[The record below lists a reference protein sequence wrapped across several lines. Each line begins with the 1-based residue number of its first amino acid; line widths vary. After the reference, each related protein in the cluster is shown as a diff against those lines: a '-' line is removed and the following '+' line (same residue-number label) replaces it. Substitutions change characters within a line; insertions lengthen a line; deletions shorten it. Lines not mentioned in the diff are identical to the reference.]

1 MRAIANNLFRWY
13 YNHRYKRIEQFM
25 RHPHETQQLIF
36 NELIE
41 SAAFTEWGQRFDY
54 NTIQN
59 RQTFADRIPVQDYES
74 IKPYIQR
81 MMEGEKDILWPG
93 AVRMFSKSSG
103 TTNDKSKFIPVSN
116 ESFRDCH
123 IRGTWD
129 TMTIMYHNNPDCKI
143 FSGKNFLMA
152 GNHSYYKPNSKT
164 IYGDVSALMVRN
176 MPKVARP
183 FFEPDFDIVLRDDW
197 ESKIHLMVD
206 VAISEEVAPM
216 IRMVGGVP
224 TWVIVFFRH
233 ILERSGKSNILE
245 VWPNFEAYIHGG
257 VNISPYREQ
266 LRQLLPSDDIIYMDV
281 YNASEGY
288 FGSQLDLHGDDMLL
302 LLDNGVYYEFLPPEE
317 WGKPHPKTVDLADV
331 EVGKNYALLIST
343 NAGLWRY
350 QIGDTIM
357 FTSTD
362 PYRFKITGR
371 VQQHINV
378 FGEEVMVANT
388 DKAIARACE
397 AEGAIMRE
405 YSVAPVYLSGH
416 GKGGHEWLVEFERPP
431 QDVEAF
437 ADKLDRYLREINSDY
452 DAKRYKDMA
461 LQRLR
466 LRILPEGTFF
476 NWLRSKGRYGNQ
488 SKVPRLSNNR
498 KYVEEI
504 LKFTRSPH
512 QQQA

>member
-1 MRAIANNLFRWY
+1 MRD
-13 YNHRYKRIEQFM
+13 
-25 RHPHETQQLIF
+25 PHETQQSIF
-36 NELIE
+36 DALIE
-41 SAAFTEWGQRFDY
+41 SGKDTEWGRQHHFAS
-54 NTIQN
+54 IQSPQN
-59 RQTFADRIPVQDYES
+59 FADKIPLQDYES
-74 IKPYIQR
+74 LKPFIHR

-93 AVRMFSKSSG
+93 VIRMFSKSSG

-116 ESFRDCH
+116 EGFRDCH

-129 TMTIMYHNNPDCKI
+129 TMTIMYHNKPDCKI

-152 GNHSYYKPNSKT
+152 GNHNYYKPNSKT

-197 ESKIHLMVD
+197 ESKIELMVD

-257 VNISPYREQ
+257 VNIGPYRDQ
-266 LRQLLPSDDIIYMDV
+266 LRQLLPSDEVIFLEV

-288 FGSQLDLHGDDMLL
+288 FGSQLDVKEDDMLL
-302 LLDNGVYYEFLPPEE
+302 LLDNGVYYEFLPSEE
-317 WGKPHPKTVDLADV
+317 WGKESPKTIGLAEV
-331 EVGKNYALLIST
+331 EVGKNYALVIST
-343 NAGLWRY
+343 NSGLWRY

-357 FTSTD
+357 FTNTD
-362 PYRFKITGR
+362 PYKFRITGR
-371 VQQHINV
+371 VQQYINV

-388 DKAIARACE
+388 DKAIAQTCE
-397 AEGAIMRE
+397 EMKVNTRE
-405 YSVAPVYLSGH
+405 YTVAPIFFSEG
-416 GKGGHEWLVEFERPP
+416 GKGGHEWLIEFEDKPA
-431 QDVEAF
+431 DVEAF
-437 ADKLDRYLREINSDY
+437 GRLLDQNLRAINSDY

-461 LQRLR
+461 LEQLR
-466 LRILPEGTFF
+466 LNVLPKGTFF

-488 SKVPRLSNNR
+488 SKVPRLSNER
-498 KYVEEI
+498 KFVEEI
-504 LKFTRSPH
+504 LKLANCQER
-512 QQQA
+512 A